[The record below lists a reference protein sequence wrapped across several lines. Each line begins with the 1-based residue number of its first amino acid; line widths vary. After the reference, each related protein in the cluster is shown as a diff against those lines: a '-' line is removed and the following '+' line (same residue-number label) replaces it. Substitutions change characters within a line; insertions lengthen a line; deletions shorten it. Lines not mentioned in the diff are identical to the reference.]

1 MSWGVAPGWNC
12 TAPVVLNTCGRAHSA
27 AKVLKHALL
36 PLLALLA
43 LSFPTRAAV
52 TLSDQGKGCDYMTGE
67 PIVLPAAGLSTN
79 LFGSGAQVIMNRSH
93 VARPAEFDLSGRLQY
108 MHGEPT
114 PLPASGAV
122 TKQRASDDRAAKP
135 LASLTAG
142 TGRPENAPHAKGFP
156 AYLEGQPYV
165 WFLQDVRHYTNYACT
180 VKVDQPAT
188 FYLLVDNRVNDYLP
202 ESSHDDPV
210 FGPPDTQWMRDD
222 GWKRVNTGLT
232 PVLTPTNAGD
242 YVGIDEGNNGT
253 INQAYAVY
261 AKTLA
266 KPGSVTLRT
275 ELDGNIYCLVISTN
289 PPPASVNDQSRPKAP
304 AAGD

>member
-1 MSWGVAPGWNC
+1 MPARPTNRNNSKSMRTLFA
-12 TAPVVLNTCGRAHSA
+12 VLAVS
-27 AKVLKHALL
+27 L
-36 PLLALLA
+36 PAC
-43 LSFPTRAAV
+43 AAV
-52 TLSDQGKGCDYMTGE
+52 TVSDQGKGSDYMTGD
-67 PIVLPAAGLSTN
+67 PVVLPAASLSTN
-79 LFGSGAQVIMNRSH
+79 LFACGAQVILNRSH
-93 VARPAEFDLSGRLQY
+93 VARPAEFEPTGRLQFAS
-108 MHGEPT
+108 GEPT
-114 PLPASGAV
+114 PPPESSKVPNQPANE
-122 TKQRASDDRAAKP
+122 DRAAKP
-135 LASLTAG
+135 VLS
-142 TGRPENAPHAKGFP
+142 RPSGADRTESPPHTKGFP

-210 FGPPDTQWMRDD
+210 FGPPDTQWVRDD
-222 GWKRVNTGLT
+222 DWQRVNTGLT

-266 KPGSVTLRT
+266 KPGSVTLRP

-289 PPPASVNDQSRPKAP
+289 PPPASVNNQSRPKSP